1 MANLINVWKGKKKKL
16 IFANMSSR
24 GFDCLRWIF
33 KNTFYR
39 KKVAFF
45 VGVVT
50 YTFIQRRYGTTLRYF
65 TRYFPKMCCLG
76 YKCRLLSSYLF
87 TVKPRRER

>member
-1 MANLINVWKGKKKKL
+1 MDPPEPDNRSLPDPPPGPLFPGIYLLQDTNINVRTIIMANLINVWKGKKKKL

-50 YTFIQRRYGTTLRYF
+50 YTFIQRR
-65 TRYFPKMCCLG
+65 
-76 YKCRLLSSYLF
+76 
-87 TVKPRRER
+87 